1 MPDALY
7 PERGK
12 EGQRGGRQ
20 SMAQKKRAKGLGTS
34 SVGSPEAL
42 LTESLLLVQ
51 QIRLLSL
58 RTRLRTKN
66 VAYVKEQKSVVY
78 SAMFDST

>member
-12 EGQRGGRQ
+12 EGQRGGRR
-20 SMAQKKRAKGLGTS
+20 SMAQRKRAKGLGTS

-42 LTESLLLVQ
+42 LTESPLLVQ
-51 QIRLLSL
+51 QTRLLSL

-66 VAYVKEQKSVVY
+66 VAYVKEQKSGVY
-78 SAMFDST
+78 SAMFGRK